1 MRCSSSEEEFNPLE
15 EEGEEW
21 GEEVQG
27 GGFPCLYLG
36 SVSVG
41 RSGEVDRLGL
51 GIDKVAGTLT
61 SSSVI
66 LPSGAPEQS
75 AGPARRPTAEG
86 PGAGTR
92 PHLRPTR
99 PQVAVH
105 ACDSSLKVQLPQHC
119 QLWPAAGPAT
129 VLWLHR
135 LPGGWREGLHV
146 PCLPQVGW
154 QCGKQGLNVTY
165 NFIKDSPF
173 PTARGKIMRTRC
185 SVT

>member
-41 RSGEVDRLGL
+41 LSGEVDRLGL

-75 AGPARRPTAEG
+75 AWPARPPTAEG

-92 PHLRPTR
+92 SHLRPTR
-99 PQVAVH
+99 PQVAVRTYEVPVPNIT
-105 ACDSSLKVQLPQHC
+105 ASFQVQLPQHC

-154 QCGKQGLNVTY
+154 QYCKQGL
-165 NFIKDSPF
+165 
-173 PTARGKIMRTRC
+173 
-185 SVT
+185 